1 MAALCIESIK
11 TIDKSKL
18 MSNDQSLRISDV
30 STTFVELEFLIRF
43 VFESPRWLLFKQRY
57 DEFRTIVRKMAQV
70 NGKNLQEI
78 EDMTEEKL
86 VSLVTSLRGLC
97 LLNSKCCTT
106 CTGFLA
112 GEVHGLH

>member
-1 MAALCIESIK
+1 M
-11 TIDKSKL
+11 
-18 MSNDQSLRISDV
+18 

-86 VSLVTSLRGLC
+86 VSPVTSSLGLC
-97 LLNSKCCTT
+97 VLSLMLLL
-106 CTGFLA
+106 FLA